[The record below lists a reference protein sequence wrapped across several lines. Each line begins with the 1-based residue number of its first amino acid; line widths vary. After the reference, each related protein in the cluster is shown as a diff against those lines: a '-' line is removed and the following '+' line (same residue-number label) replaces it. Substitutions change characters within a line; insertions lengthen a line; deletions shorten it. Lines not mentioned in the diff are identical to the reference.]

1 MIIIYQV
8 CNHPL
13 TEYMAQVTLENY
25 SHPSYVY
32 NKINPSINLLI
43 EDLHVHKLPDYNL
56 FFRLNGANV

>member
-13 TEYMAQVTLENY
+13 TEYMAQVTLEYY

-32 NKINPSINLLI
+32 NKINPSINLLT
-43 EDLHVHKLPDYNL
+43 EDSLSHAKLLIILDKNE
-56 FFRLNGANV
+56 